1 MRKTFS
7 FTATAHKPPQALA
20 RVKNTVR
27 KYLKRERRKSLPEGV
42 DFWDFD
48 CRVGDSEE
56 SASPVNVRDLIPG
69 IDAVAQAGSEAVYVE
84 ILAKPGV
91 RVHRPRPEDAAEG

>member
-7 FTATAHKPPQALA
+7 FTDTAHKSPQAIA
-20 RVKNTVR
+20 RVKHTVR
-27 KYLKRERRKSLPEGV
+27 KYLKRERRKSLPEGI

-48 CRVGDSEE
+48 CKVGADE
-56 SASPVNVRDLIPG
+56 AGAATVNVRDVIPG
-69 IDAVAQAGSEAVYVE
+69 IDAVAQAGAEAVYIE

-91 RVHRPRPEDAAEG
+91 RVHQPRPEHHAEE

>member
-7 FTATAHKPPQALA
+7 FTDTPHKPAQAVA
-20 RVKNTVR
+20 SVKHTVR
-27 KYLKRERRKSLPEGV
+27 KYLKRERRKSLPEDV

-48 CRVGDSEE
+48 CKVGADEAGA
-56 SASPVNVRDLIPG
+56 ASVNVRDLIPG
-69 IDAVAQAGSEAVYVE
+69 IDSIAQAGAEAIYIE

-91 RVHRPRPEDAAEG
+91 RVHRPRPEALAEE

>member
-7 FTATAHKPPQALA
+7 FTDTAHKPKQAIA
-20 RVKNTVR
+20 SVKNTVR

-48 CRVGDSEE
+48 CKVGSDEG
-56 SASPVNVRDLIPG
+56 SAATVNVRDVVAG
-69 IDAVAQAGSEAVYVE
+69 IDAIAQAGGEAVYVE

-91 RVHRPRPEDAAEG
+91 RVHRPRPELTPEG